1 MDKIA
6 GKYNIS
12 MDLTPYQYE
21 FTGNNRNALINKSA
35 PDFVISGA
43 LCSQIKNLST
53 SVRPKYDNVFT
64 ITKARLISSGAVG
77 LRAPEGIIAGI
88 VNFVLIDE
96 NNTKDLSRVFLR
108 IREWN
113 EWEEINV
120 DLFPFNTELIF
131 NDEETKHS
139 LSYKIS
145 YTATSFRVDDYNIQS
160 AYIGQTFTP
169 ILQLEVKTAGM
180 VNYDSIFNK
189 YEIF

>member
-1 MDKIA
+1 MAQIA

-21 FTGNNRNALINKSA
+21 FTGNNRNVLINKSA

-43 LCSQIKNLST
+43 SCSQIKNFSI

-64 ITKARLISSGAVG
+64 ITKARLISSGAAG
-77 LRAPEGIIAGI
+77 LRTPESKLAGII
-88 VNFVLIDE
+88 NFVLIDE

-131 NDEETKHS
+131 NDEETKHA
-139 LSYKIS
+139 LSYKIA

-169 ILQLEVKTAGM
+169 TLQLEVKTAGM
-180 VNYDSIFNK
+180 VNYDSVFNK

>member
-1 MDKIA
+1 MSSIA

-35 PDFVISGA
+35 PDFVIAGA
-43 LCSQIKNLST
+43 LCSQINNAST
-53 SVRPKYDNVFT
+53 SVRPRYDNVFT
-64 ITKARLISSGAVG
+64 ITRARLISSGAPG
-77 LRAPEGIIAGI
+77 LRTPEGRIAGVI
-88 VNFVLIDE
+88 NFTLIDE

-131 NDEETKHS
+131 NDEETKHA
-139 LSYKIS
+139 LSYKIA
-145 YTATSFRVDDYNIQS
+145 YTATNFRVDDYNIQS
-160 AYIGQTFTP
+160 VYIGQTFTP
-169 ILQLEVKTAGM
+169 ILQLEVKTSGM

>member
-1 MDKIA
+1 MAQIA

-21 FTGNNRNALINKSA
+21 FTGNNRKVLINRSA
-35 PDFVISGA
+35 PDFVIAGA
-43 LCSQIKNLST
+43 FCSQIKNFSI

-64 ITKARLISSGAVG
+64 ITRARLISSGAVG
-77 LRAPEGIIAGI
+77 LRTPESGTAGII
-88 VNFVLIDE
+88 NFVLIDE

-108 IREWN
+108 LREWN
-113 EWEEINV
+113 EWEDINV
-120 DLFPFNTELIF
+120 DLHPFNTELIF
-131 NDEETKHS
+131 NDEETKHA
-139 LSYKIS
+139 LSYKIA

-169 ILQLEVKTAGM
+169 TLQLEVKTAGM
-180 VNYDSIFNK
+180 VNYDSVFNK